1 MSLTDLHRLARL
13 HSVAPGYRDGFREWR
28 EPSDEALLAI
38 LTEFGVEARRTGDI
52 KDEIRRARQERWNRL
67 VEPVIVC
74 WTGRPATCWIRLTPD
89 ERDAGVTLCLSD
101 ERGDVVEW
109 RVAADQLAP
118 RQEVVVE
125 GCRYLA
131 CLLPINA
138 SPATGYF
145 RLRVQAGDRFAT
157 ALVIAA
163 PSRAPDLRRTWG
175 VFMPLYAVHSRQ
187 SPAAGTFSDLAR
199 LTDWIRDLGGGIVAT
214 LPLLAT
220 YLDEPFAPSPYT
232 PVSRCFWNEF
242 YLDLRD
248 VPEWRPEFGGIG
260 VPPAGRH
267 VQYRHLMREKRSAL
281 ERCATALRERRRD
294 TLAAAVASNA
304 ELRAYAAFRASMER
318 GAGGAG
324 PFDLDDPACRY
335 HSYVQWLADAQ
346 VAALARRAKQG
357 GPGLY
362 LDLPLGV
369 HPLGFDLHRHAG
381 IFAKSVAGGAPPD
394 RFFSKGQN
402 WGFAPLHPRRAREG
416 GHAYFIACLRHHMR
430 HAGVLR
436 IDHVMG
442 LHRLYWIPSGFDGDQ
457 GAYVQYP
464 ADELYAIV
472 CLEAQRHG
480 TAIVGED
487 LGTVPRFV
495 RSRMAERG
503 FRRSYV
509 AQFEFRADRD
519 APMKPPSEDSVAS
532 VNTHDTALFAAFWNG
547 EDIESQVALGLLDRE
562 HAEQARNRRRE
573 LRNALLGHF
582 RDRRMLDASDESGD
596 AVLRACLAEL
606 AASDAECVIV
616 TLEDLWAEALPQN
629 TPGTDR
635 ERPNWKRRASVSL
648 DGLLQ
653 REDVRDAL
661 EQVNRRRR
669 GSTEHERIEASR
681 VSDGLGSRAAI

>member
-1 MSLTDLHRLARL
+1 MSLPDLQRLARL

-28 EPSDEALLAI
+28 GPSDESLCAI
-38 LTEFGVEARRTGDI
+38 LTEFGVEARQGGDV
-52 KDEIRRARQERWNRL
+52 KGEIRRARQERWNRL

-74 WTGRPATCWIRLTPD
+74 WMDRPATCWIRLTPN

-101 ERGDVVEW
+101 ERGEETEW
-109 RVAADQLAP
+109 RIAPEQLSP
-118 RQEVVVE
+118 RREAVVE
-125 GCRYLA
+125 GCRYLTC
-131 CLLPINA
+131 CLSIGALPGI
-138 SPATGYF
+138 GYF
-145 RLRVQAGDRFAT
+145 RLRVQAGHRVAT

-163 PSRAPDLRRTWG
+163 PSCAPDLRETWG
-175 VFMPLYAVHSRQ
+175 VFMPLYAVHSGR

-199 LTDWIRDLGGGIVAT
+199 LTDWVRDQGGGIVAT

-242 YLDLRD
+242 YLDLRE
-248 VPEWRPEFGGIG
+248 VPEWLPEFGGIG
-260 VPPAGRH
+260 ASPAGRH
-267 VQYRHLMREKRSAL
+267 VNYRDLMREKRAAL
-281 ERCATALRERRRD
+281 ERCAADPRARYRPEF
-294 TLAAAVASNA
+294 LAAVDSNP

-318 GAGGAG
+318 GAGGTG

-346 VAALARRAKQG
+346 IAALASRTTQA

-369 HPLGFDLHRHAG
+369 HPQGFDLRRHAG

-402 WGFAPLHPRRAREG
+402 WGFTPLHPRLARER
-416 GHAYFIACLRHHMR
+416 GHDYFIACLRHHMR

-464 ADELYAIV
+464 AGELYAIV
-472 CLEAQRHG
+472 CLEAQRYG

-495 RSRMAERG
+495 RSRMADHG

-509 AQFEFRADRD
+509 AQFEFRADPD
-519 APMKPPSEDSVAS
+519 APMKPPSKGSVAS

-547 EDIESQVALGLLDRE
+547 EDIESQVELGLLDRE
-562 HAEQARNRRRE
+562 HAEQARNRRQE
-573 LRNALLGHF
+573 LRQALLGNL
-582 RDRRMLDASDESGD
+582 RDRAILDASNRSGD

-616 TLEDLWAEALPQN
+616 TLEDLWAENLPQN

-635 ERPNWKRRASVSL
+635 ERPNWTRRASLSL
-648 DGLLQ
+648 DRLLQ
-653 REDVRDAL
+653 HQGVRDAL
-661 EQVNRRRR
+661 RQVNRRR
-669 GSTEHERIEASR
+669 GSTEHERLEASR
-681 VSDGLGSRAAI
+681 VSDGLGSGAAI